1 MKIYLCNSKGDVS
14 CGSPCRVFGLDRTK
28 PGEGWEVH
36 VVMDI
41 VPTDELIG
49 AVLEFMKIRGDAYSD
64 RLFST
69 VIEDESP
76 ATMKSAF
83 VWVLDDR
90 RFNHIP
96 YTMHERVYHIDE
108 YNKVVFHDEWIETH
122 RRIVLTSPMP

>member
-14 CGSPCRVFGLDRTK
+14 CGDPCRVFGLDGTK
-28 PGEGWEVH
+28 PSEGWETH
-36 VVMDI
+36 VVLDI
-41 VPTDELIG
+41 VPTDELVG
-49 AVLEFMKIRGDAYSD
+49 ELLEFMKLRGDAYSD
-64 RLFST
+64 RRFST

-96 YTMHERVYHIDE
+96 YTMHERVYHLDD
-108 YNKVVFHDEWIETH
+108 YNKVVFHDEWIETQ